1 MAQFVGTVSKLT
13 GVAHARAEDGTMRE
27 LRLGD
32 DVYQGEVLVTA
43 RGTVVQ
49 VSVPDA
55 PSIVL
60 PGERELLLNGEVT
73 VANSDSADES
83 VLDEETLDSLVA
95 ALESGEGDLLDG
107 LEATAAG
114 AGNEG
119 SSFVRLGRIGYGLS
133 ELTEL
138 NDPNGVT
145 EQELSSSEFDP
156 DLALLQTDDDV
167 EIEIPEPE
175 PEPEDEPPV
184 NASPDAV
191 DDAFSGEFDTE
202 LQGNVLPNDTDPEG
216 DALTVTGNS
225 QPANGE
231 VLVNADGSFTYVPN
245 QGFSGSD
252 SFTYT
257 ISDGNGGTD
266 TATVS
271 ITVAEEVV
279 VPPPPPPPPVNEAPD
294 ALDDAVSTEFG
305 TPVSGSVL
313 PNDSDPE
320 GDALTITGNTEP
332 ANGSLVFNADGTFTY
347 TPSDGFSGDDTF
359 TYTISDGNGGT
370 DTATVSITVAEEVV
384 VPPPPPPPPVN
395 EAPDALDDAV
405 STEFGTPV
413 SGSVLPNDSDPEGD
427 ALTITGN
434 TEPANGSLV
443 FNADGTFTY
452 TPSDGFSGD
461 DTFTYTISDGNGGTD
476 TATVSITVAEEDVN
490 TPPVA
495 ADDTQSTGE
504 NSAVTI
510 NILAND
516 SDADGALNP
525 ASVAIISGPS
535 NGSVTVNADGTVTYT
550 PNDDYIGADLFT
562 YSVADND
569 GDVSNIA
576 NVSLS
581 VDNTRNVSSFTD
593 NWVDGVEYY
602 SYASE
607 ADYINNLDPV
617 VSGLTGDQ
625 GRPGSF
631 SWDDGEFIVF
641 KIGSVVIGE
650 FSADQLT
657 GDILFIH
664 DIAGLALSNT
674 NANQLENT
682 AIFLQALDADLT
694 DGDLSDGLQTNQ
706 QLNTAEAF
714 ANGITITAETR
725 AAFADYVDPT
735 TEGALD
741 LQTAGK
747 GMISDALA
755 TRGIEFTRLTEADP
769 DTSDGNQNVFETQA
783 IQHVTD
789 TVLQLADTV
798 AGGERLADDFE
809 FDGRLEDVINAGDGF
824 ITYSSEF
831 LSTVG
836 TIEEARLAFDSTG
849 LLANA
854 NPQQVAIRENMEIE
868 IPEGTLAQI
877 TLADGTTRIVGE
889 VVYDDEGREGYI
901 QLRAFDGQTG
911 ITDQEID
918 DGLLESVSFNYTIWD
933 WTARETVS
941 LKALDTYKSNLSA
954 EITNV
959 VEGETIEFVLSSSLI
974 FETDQQLTVK
984 FSPEGNGFNFAEY
997 ADDFTVPIEYSTD
1010 GGVSWQAMDQVDSYF
1025 APPYDLPLPVFGFT
1039 LPAGSDSILVR
1050 IQTFDDVFDE
1060 DPVGSIDS
1068 NSGQGIEVIDM
1079 TIEGENFYTE
1089 NLQPGIID
1097 NDPTEVPYV
1106 KSDFQIVYEHDGE
1119 AVFTITLY
1127 DANGNPVEATEDV
1140 VISYQTSDLGARAGE
1155 DYTAVSGTVTIT
1167 AGSSTATVAVPII
1180 DDLIIE
1186 NPDPEFA
1193 LLNLTGISGSYGGQ
1207 NVVIGD
1213 SQGSLRI
1220 YDNDAGVFSVSDVS
1234 VIEGAEVQG
1243 EGQGVL
1249 VTVTRFGAGL
1259 AEGDQSVT
1267 LSTIALGAGDTAEA
1281 GDFGTVSVTVDFA
1294 PGESEKTVFIPIS
1307 DDAIVESAETFR
1319 VELSNPTNGA
1329 SISES
1334 LRGQTEDGEATVTI
1348 VDNDQTTFSVDS
1360 VEVSEGGLMTFTVT
1374 RTGDSV
1380 ANQTIDFA
1388 TSIEAGDSAEPVD
1401 FTPASGTLTFALGES
1416 SKTFTVQTTADD
1428 VYEGDE
1434 TFTVTLSNNSLGSV
1448 ISQATAA
1455 GTIVDDGTGPD
1466 PEGPEGPD
1474 DDTPVINVS
1483 GPLSVNEGDGVAT
1496 FTISLSNASE
1506 FPITVDYATVDG
1518 TAVAGSDF
1526 TAASGSVTF
1535 APGETS
1541 MTVDVPITD
1550 DSVVESDEAFSL
1562 DLSNVQGDALIGSGS
1577 AETAILDNEGS
1588 TTFNVQNVS
1597 VSEGSTATITVTRSG
1612 DAQSEQTVEIATL
1625 VPQAGVDSAEASDF
1639 VANTATLTF
1648 AAGQTTATFTVD
1660 TTSDDVYEGAETF
1673 RVELSNPSEGAQIN
1687 DGTGVVTIL
1696 DDGNGPDPDG
1706 PEGPDDDRPSF
1717 SINDVTVDES
1727 AGTITFTVTKTGD
1740 TELDSSVNY
1749 AVSPGT
1755 ATNPEDYTPSD
1766 ALTGT
1771 LSFAA
1776 GVASQ
1781 TVTLAI
1787 TDDVYAENQESF
1799 TVQLSS
1805 PSGAIIADGIGSGI
1819 INDDA
1824 DVSTVTLSSSDV
1836 NEGSDITVTATVD
1849 NAPQTTDLVLTL
1861 NNGETITI
1869 AAGATQGSVTFAN
1882 PNGSDDVV
1890 DGETL
1895 TYSIASG
1902 AGGNYESLDTS
1913 DTVDVV
1919 VSDDPL
1925 GGVTVD
1931 LTATASLVEGND
1943 ITYTATLS
1951 GGTAG
1956 NDITVTLANGEAIT
1970 IEAGQT
1976 SGSTTA
1982 ATREDEE
1989 YIQGTATITNSITT
2003 VVETSSDAA
2012 PKLESVAAAAD
2023 TSVSTSV
2030 TDDADV
2036 STVTLSSSDVNEGS
2050 DITVTA
2056 TVDNAPQTTD
2066 LVLTLNNG
2074 ETITIAA
2081 GATQGS
2087 VTFANPNGS
2096 DDVVDGETL
2105 TYSIASGAG
2114 GNYESLNT
2122 DDTVDV
2128 VVSDALSAT
2137 VSGDIAT
2144 QDADVLAN
2152 TTDSGTAQVTGTGG
2166 SGGYTYAF
2174 ADTAVTSVVAGDFSI
2189 DANGLVT
2196 FTQDAAY
2203 QHDPN
2208 SDQANNVYS
2217 IDVVITDSDGNSVTR
2232 TVDVDITDDTPH
2244 LAPFGGS
2251 DEVAMGGSV
2260 VIDSSANSSFG
2271 GDGPGYYTLTTS
2283 TDGVASLT
2291 ENNGVWTG
2299 YHSNGDALFNLALTE
2314 DGWLFTSIAR
2324 LSEQTPVQLN
2334 SGSIGAFSP
2343 TGEVIIGDLTI
2354 SSPDGS
2360 INGTGNGIG
2369 VGTSGNDAEFDFGD
2383 HMTFAFEGP
2392 QTSVEVGMSGSK
2404 AGTVTAVFYD
2414 ADGNVIETQSGL
2426 VFDKATGSSPPSPI
2440 ALATSQGTAFYAVT
2454 IEHTADNNGSNKVEF
2469 IEYNQVS
2476 ASDAYSFVVLI
2487 TDADGDQSSANFNVS
2502 VVSAN
2507 PPIAVDIA
2515 GDGVDYLPMDAG
2527 VVFTDQSTGES
2538 VNTAW
2543 VGPEDGMLVID
2554 ANNSGTVDE
2563 AREYVFTEW
2572 SETAKT
2578 DMEAVA
2584 EVFDTNQDGVLD
2596 AQDERFDE
2604 FAVWQDADSD
2614 GVTDEGELTSLT
2626 DLGIESIALNY
2637 AEDSE
2642 SGTAA
2647 DGDVVIH
2654 GQSEV
2659 VFTDGTT
2666 TTAEDTSFAI
2676 SAADVISDEG
2686 DLALPASEEAALVPG
2701 ASDAEAGGRSG
2712 EFDTLMVEADLMLN
2726 SNRDEGVD
2734 DSSNQ

>member
-1 MAQFVGTVSKLT
+1 M
-13 GVAHARAEDGTMRE
+13 
-27 LRLGD
+27 
-32 DVYQGEVLVTA
+32 
-43 RGTVVQ
+43 
-49 VSVPDA
+49 VPA
-55 PSIVL
+55 PI
-60 PGERELLLNGEVT
+60 RK
-73 VANSDSADES
+73 
-83 VLDEETLDSLVA
+83 
-95 ALESGEGDLLDG
+95 
-107 LEATAAG
+107 
-114 AGNEG
+114 
-119 SSFVRLGRIGYGLS
+119 VR
-133 ELTEL
+133 
-138 NDPNGVT
+138 
-145 EQELSSSEFDP
+145 
-156 DLALLQTDDDV
+156 
-167 EIEIPEPE
+167 
-175 PEPEDEPPV
+175 
-184 NASPDAV
+184 
-191 DDAFSGEFDTE
+191 
-202 LQGNVLPNDTDPEG
+202 
-216 DALTVTGNS
+216 
-225 QPANGE
+225 
-231 VLVNADGSFTYVPN
+231 
-245 QGFSGSD
+245 
-252 SFTYT
+252 
-257 ISDGNGGTD
+257 
-266 TATVS
+266 
-271 ITVAEEVV
+271 
-279 VPPPPPPPPVNEAPD
+279 
-294 ALDDAVSTEFG
+294 
-305 TPVSGSVL
+305 
-313 PNDSDPE
+313 
-320 GDALTITGNTEP
+320 
-332 ANGSLVFNADGTFTY
+332 
-347 TPSDGFSGDDTF
+347 
-359 TYTISDGNGGT
+359 
-370 DTATVSITVAEEVV
+370 
-384 VPPPPPPPPVN
+384 
-395 EAPDALDDAV
+395 
-405 STEFGTPV
+405 
-413 SGSVLPNDSDPEGD
+413 
-427 ALTITGN
+427 
-434 TEPANGSLV
+434 
-443 FNADGTFTY
+443 
-452 TPSDGFSGD
+452 
-461 DTFTYTISDGNGGTD
+461 
-476 TATVSITVAEEDVN
+476 
-490 TPPVA
+490 
-495 ADDTQSTGE
+495 
-504 NSAVTI
+504 
-510 NILAND
+510 
-516 SDADGALNP
+516 
-525 ASVAIISGPS
+525 
-535 NGSVTVNADGTVTYT
+535 
-550 PNDDYIGADLFT
+550 
-562 YSVADND
+562 
-569 GDVSNIA
+569 
-576 NVSLS
+576 
-581 VDNTRNVSSFTD
+581 
-593 NWVDGVEYY
+593 
-602 SYASE
+602 
-607 ADYINNLDPV
+607 
-617 VSGLTGDQ
+617 
-625 GRPGSF
+625 
-631 SWDDGEFIVF
+631 
-641 KIGSVVIGE
+641 K
-650 FSADQLT
+650 
-657 GDILFIH
+657 
-664 DIAGLALSNT
+664 
-674 NANQLENT
+674 
-682 AIFLQALDADLT
+682 
-694 DGDLSDGLQTNQ
+694 
-706 QLNTAEAF
+706 
-714 ANGITITAETR
+714 
-725 AAFADYVDPT
+725 
-735 TEGALD
+735 
-741 LQTAGK
+741 
-747 GMISDALA
+747 
-755 TRGIEFTRLTEADP
+755 
-769 DTSDGNQNVFETQA
+769 
-783 IQHVTD
+783 
-789 TVLQLADTV
+789 
-798 AGGERLADDFE
+798 
-809 FDGRLEDVINAGDGF
+809 
-824 ITYSSEF
+824 
-831 LSTVG
+831 
-836 TIEEARLAFDSTG
+836 
-849 LLANA
+849 
-854 NPQQVAIRENMEIE
+854 
-868 IPEGTLAQI
+868 
-877 TLADGTTRIVGE
+877 
-889 VVYDDEGREGYI
+889 
-901 QLRAFDGQTG
+901 
-911 ITDQEID
+911 
-918 DGLLESVSFNYTIWD
+918 
-933 WTARETVS
+933 
-941 LKALDTYKSNLSA
+941 
-954 EITNV
+954 
-959 VEGETIEFVLSSSLI
+959 
-974 FETDQQLTVK
+974 
-984 FSPEGNGFNFAEY
+984 
-997 ADDFTVPIEYSTD
+997 
-1010 GGVSWQAMDQVDSYF
+1010 
-1025 APPYDLPLPVFGFT
+1025 
-1039 LPAGSDSILVR
+1039 
-1050 IQTFDDVFDE
+1050 
-1060 DPVGSIDS
+1060 
-1068 NSGQGIEVIDM
+1068 
-1079 TIEGENFYTE
+1079 
-1089 NLQPGIID
+1089 
-1097 NDPTEVPYV
+1097 
-1106 KSDFQIVYEHDGE
+1106 
-1119 AVFTITLY
+1119 
-1127 DANGNPVEATEDV
+1127 
-1140 VISYQTSDLGARAGE
+1140 
-1155 DYTAVSGTVTIT
+1155 
-1167 AGSSTATVAVPII
+1167 
-1180 DDLIIE
+1180 
-1186 NPDPEFA
+1186 
-1193 LLNLTGISGSYGGQ
+1193 
-1207 NVVIGD
+1207 
-1213 SQGSLRI
+1213 
-1220 YDNDAGVFSVSDVS
+1220 
-1234 VIEGAEVQG
+1234 
-1243 EGQGVL
+1243 
-1249 VTVTRFGAGL
+1249 
-1259 AEGDQSVT
+1259 
-1267 LSTIALGAGDTAEA
+1267 
-1281 GDFGTVSVTVDFA
+1281 
-1294 PGESEKTVFIPIS
+1294 
-1307 DDAIVESAETFR
+1307 
-1319 VELSNPTNGA
+1319 
-1329 SISES
+1329 
-1334 LRGQTEDGEATVTI
+1334 
-1348 VDNDQTTFSVDS
+1348 
-1360 VEVSEGGLMTFTVT
+1360 
-1374 RTGDSV
+1374 
-1380 ANQTIDFA
+1380 
-1388 TSIEAGDSAEPVD
+1388 
-1401 FTPASGTLTFALGES
+1401 
-1416 SKTFTVQTTADD
+1416 
-1428 VYEGDE
+1428 
-1434 TFTVTLSNNSLGSV
+1434 
-1448 ISQATAA
+1448 
-1455 GTIVDDGTGPD
+1455 
-1466 PEGPEGPD
+1466 GPD

-1541 MTVDVPITD
+1541 VTVDVPITD
-1550 DSVVESDEAFSL
+1550 DLVVESDEAFSL

-2114 GNYESLNT
+2114 GNYESLDTADTVDVVVSDDPLGGVTVDLTATASLVEGNDITYTATLSGGTAGNDITVTLANGEAITIEAGQTSGSTTAATREDEEYIQGTATITNSITTVVETSSDAAPKLESVAAAADTSVSTSVTDDADVSTVTLSSSDVNEGSDITVTATVDNAPQTTDLVLTLNNGETITIAAGATQGSVTFANPNGSDDVVDGETLTYSIASGAGGNYESLDTSDTVDVVVSDDPLGGVTVDLTATASLVEGNDITYTATLSGGTAGNDITVTLANGEAITIEAGQTSGSTTAATREDEEYIQGTATITNSITTVVETSSDAAPKLESVAAAADTSVSTSVTDDADVSTVTLSSSDVNEGSDITVTATVDNAPQTTDLVLTLNNGETITIAAGATQGSVTFANPNGSDDVVDGETLTYSIASGAGGNYESLNT

-2208 SDQANNVYS
+2208 SDQADNVYS
-2217 IDVVITDSDGNSVTR
+2217 IDIVITDSDGNSVTR
-2232 TVDVDITDDTPH
+2232 TVNVDITDDTPH

-2572 SETAKT
+2572 SETAQT